1 MSQHPVAFA
10 DLKAQHEEV
19 RQEIDAAISRVR
31 QHGQFIKGPE
41 VAAFEKAFA
50 HYCEASRCIGAS
62 NGTSA
67 LHAAL
72 RSAGIGPGD
81 EVIIPSHT
89 FMATVE
95 SVRHCGATP
104 VFADIEEGTML
115 LDAMAVKAAIT
126 PRTRAV
132 VPVHLY
138 GLMADMDSLGALAER
153 HGLMLIEDAA
163 QAHGA
168 SWRGRRAGSV
178 GLAASFSFFPSKNLG
193 AMGDAGA
200 VTTNDPALADRCA
213 RYVDH
218 GRDSK
223 YTHLDEGTNYRLDTM
238 QAAILLA
245 KLPRLDA
252 WNEGRR
258 RAAALYREVLSS
270 EPFASLPV
278 RLQAVPDEAVHVYH
292 LFVVRVAQ
300 RDRVIEQLAM
310 RGIATGIHYPVPCH
324 LQRAAFDLGCAAGS
338 LPVTERVASEII
350 SLPMHPH
357 LSPSEVE
364 RVCDAL
370 RESIPAGVTAS

>member
-1 MSQHPVAFA
+1 MTDHPVAFA
-10 DLKAQHEEV
+10 DLRAQHEEV
-19 RQEIDAAISRVR
+19 RQEIDAAIARVR

-41 VAAFEKAFA
+41 VAAFEGAFA
-50 HYCEASRCIGAS
+50 RYCGASRCVGAS

-72 RSAGIGPGD
+72 HAAGIGPGD

-95 SVRHCGATP
+95 SVRHCGARP
-104 VFADIEEGTML
+104 VFADIDEGTML
-115 LDAMAVKAAIT
+115 LDAMAARGAIS
-126 PRTRAV
+126 PRTRAI

-153 HGLMLIEDAA
+153 HGLMIVEDAA

-168 SWRGRRAGSV
+168 SWGGRRAGSV
-178 GLAASFSFFPSKNLG
+178 GTAASFSFFPSKNLG

-200 VTTNDPALADRCA
+200 VTTNDPAIADRCA
-213 RYVDH
+213 RFVDH

-223 YTHLDEGTNYRLDTM
+223 YTHREEGTNYRLDTL
-238 QAAILLA
+238 QAAVLLA
-245 KLPRLDA
+245 KLARLDA

-258 RAAALYREVLSS
+258 RAAEHYRAILSS
-270 EPFASLPV
+270 EPFASMPV
-278 RLQAVPDEAVHVYH
+278 RLQEVPTGAVHVYH
-292 LFVVRVAQ
+292 LFVVRVPQ
-300 RDRVIEQLAM
+300 RDRVAGELAR
-310 RGIATGIHYPVPCH
+310 RGIGTGIHYPVPCH
-324 LQRAAFDLGCAAGS
+324 LQRAAFDLGFDAGS
-338 LPVTERVASEII
+338 LPVTERVAAGIL

-357 LSPSEVE
+357 LSQSDVE

-370 RESIPAGVTAS
+370 RESIPAGVSAS